1 MFDLGPAI
9 CTISEGVPG
18 HKQLNQRYMIKAI
31 DQFEEEEKDNVV
43 SLTLI
48 VGLPFDYV
56 YDIQGKYCN

>member
-18 HKQLNQRYMIKAI
+18 HKQLNQRYITKAI

-48 VGLPFDYV
+48 VAGA
-56 YDIQGKYCN
+56 